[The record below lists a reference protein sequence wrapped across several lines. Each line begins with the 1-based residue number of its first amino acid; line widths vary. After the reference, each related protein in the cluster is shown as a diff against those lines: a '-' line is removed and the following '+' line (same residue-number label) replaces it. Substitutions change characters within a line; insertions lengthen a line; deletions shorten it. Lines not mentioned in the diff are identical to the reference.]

1 MYNLSSQKQ
10 RKFRLQMNEN
20 RFQLYEKLFRLPEII
35 EFLNYLKTILKGPL
49 SILQKWRFTTYSL
62 GSWSLITQQF
72 DEKKISYFS
81 ELDWAEVFLSGIW
94 FFARTIIAGRGH
106 HGLKTLPKF
115 WGIHHI
121 FGILKRRNVRLIKC
135 SFILLDGAT
144 WKYFPLWS
152 WNELDYK
159 ITT

>member
-35 EFLNYLKTILKGPL
+35 EFLNYLKTPLKGPL

-72 DEKKISYFS
+72 DEKKY
-81 ELDWAEVFLSGIW
+81 LTFLSLIELRSSCPESD
-94 FFARTIIAGRGH
+94 FLL
-106 HGLKTLPKF
+106 GLLLPDEDIMGWRRFQSFEEFTTSLASWK
-115 WGIHHI
+115 W
-121 FGILKRRNVRLIKC
+121 RNVRLIKC